1 MVNSIRIIEL
11 IHFSERPKCSVCMCR
26 AFKWGH
32 HPMYQYFIHL
42 IEFVKHSKIVMIS
55 SVNSFGRFVLKIAFT
70 FLDYNNMS
78 L

>member
-1 MVNSIRIIEL
+1 
-11 IHFSERPKCSVCMCR
+11 MCR